1 MHRVNTKILSYVER
15 VIIKMKTN
23 IKKDGRWWSW
33 IEICDRCREVISDED
48 WGSTEEPNI
57 EEVDFCIH
65 CLKYFLRANIPYNFA
80 IKLYR
85 NNRENKK

>member
-1 MHRVNTKILSYVER
+1 
-15 VIIKMKTN
+15 MKTN